1 MLEVPRSPVFETVPD
16 HEQQERQQIT
26 MQGLKHLLKTFTRR
40 TRPPT
45 ADRPGLPPLTTPER
59 IAMTVGC
66 PDCATIPKVEHAGEI
81 ISLEDTPVQI
91 MHNGIRVRADGYC
104 GEWMTAIIKGLK
116 GHHEPQEEA
125 VFHAILPHCRAGHW
139 MVELGAWWAY
149 YTNWY
154 LRDVPDSR
162 AICIE
167 PDAVHRELT
176 QANLRLNHQTA
187 DVVAGCVG
195 SKEGTVELLAE
206 TEQRSI
212 AVPCFNAAAI
222 DRLTNQQPIEILHL
236 DVQGAETDFLRSL
249 HDFPDRTR
257 LRFLFVSTHHAL
269 ISGSPTT
276 HADCLSL
283 LRELGAVI
291 LTEHS
296 IGESFSGDGLIVAS
310 FQKTDAEIPLP
321 AISRNVPERSLF
333 RTA

>member
-1 MLEVPRSPVFETVPD
+1 MPGFTR
-16 HEQQERQQIT
+16 
-26 MQGLKHLLKTFTRR
+26 LLKNFTRR
-40 TRPPT
+40 RRPPAT
-45 ADRPGLPPLTTPER
+45 TSAAPLPLTTPER

-66 PDCATIPKVEHAGEI
+66 GDCAAIPKVEHAGEVI
-81 ISLEDTPVQI
+81 DLAGTPVQI

-104 GEWMTAIIKGLK
+104 GDWMTAIIKGLR

-125 VFHAILPHCRAGHW
+125 LFHAVLPHCRPGRW

-154 LRDVPDSR
+154 LRAVPDSR
-162 AICIE
+162 ALCLE
-167 PDAVHRELT
+167 PDAVHRQLT
-176 QANLRLNHQTA
+176 SENLALNGNRAEIVTGC
-187 DVVAGCVG
+187 AGA
-195 SKEGTVELLAE
+195 SEGIVELFAE

-212 AVPCFNAAAI
+212 EVPCFNAAAI
-222 DRLTNQQPIEILHL
+222 DRLTNQQPIEMLHL
-236 DVQGAETDFLRSL
+236 DVQGAETAFLESL
-249 HDFPDRTR
+249 GAFPDRSR
-257 LRFLFVSTHHAL
+257 LRFVFVSTHHAL

-276 HADCLSL
+276 HADCLGT

-310 FQKTDAEIPLP
+310 FRAEDAAIPLP
-321 AISRNVPERSLF
+321 PISRNSPEQSLF